1 MIEMW
6 QEERGKPFYR
16 LQTKNREA
24 ANKMKRRNKFK
35 LSASGINCNWWIY
48 LATFKRPD
56 LARKA
61 LKTLAGNVV
70 KFDKKDDV
78 FYASIYLAE
87 NENEAA

>member
-6 QEERGKPFYR
+6 QEQRGEPYFKF
-16 LQTKNREA
+16 QTKNREA

-35 LSASGINCNWWIY
+35 LVAWGVNCDLWIF
-48 LATFKRPD
+48 LATYRRPD

-70 KFDKKDDV
+70 KFDKKEDI
-78 FYASIYLAE
+78 FYATIYLAKK
-87 NENEAA
+87 ENEAA

>member
-6 QEERGKPFYR
+6 QEQRGEPFFR
-16 LQTKNREA
+16 FQTKNRET

-35 LSASGINCNWWIY
+35 LSASGINCNWWIFV
-48 LATFKRPD
+48 ATFKRPD

-61 LKTLAGNVV
+61 LKTLSGNVV

-78 FYASIYLAE
+78 FYAEINMSKKE
-87 NENEAA
+87 KQAA

>member
-6 QEERGKPFYR
+6 QEQRGEPYFR
-16 LQTKNREA
+16 FQTKNREA

-35 LSASGINCNWWIY
+35 LTAWGVNCEWWIFV
-48 LATFKRPD
+48 ATFKRPD

-70 KFDKKDDV
+70 KFDKNDDI
-78 FYASIYLAE
+78 FYAAIHLVKK
-87 NENEAA
+87 ENEAA

>member
-16 LQTKNREA
+16 FQTKNREA
-24 ANKMKRRNKFK
+24 ANKMKRRNKFE
-35 LSASGINCNWWIY
+35 LSSLGLNCNWWVFV
-48 LATFKRPD
+48 ATFNRPD
-56 LARKA
+56 IAKKT

-78 FYASIYLAE
+78 FYALIDITE
-87 NENEAA
+87 KKNQAA

>member
-16 LQTKNREA
+16 FQTKNREA

-35 LSASGINCNWWIY
+35 LVAWGVNCDWWIF
-48 LATFKRPD
+48 LKTFNRPD
-56 LARKA
+56 IARKT

-78 FYASIYLAE
+78 YYALINMSNKE
-87 NENEAA
+87 KEAA

>member
-6 QEERGKPFYR
+6 QEQRGEPYFR
-16 LQTKNREA
+16 FQTKNREA

-35 LSASGINCNWWIY
+35 LTAWGVNCEWWIFV
-48 LATFKRPD
+48 ATFKRPD

-78 FYASIYLAE
+78 FYAAIYLAKK
-87 NENEAA
+87 ENEAA